1 MVFKNNGRFQNKF
14 GQGFFDESSR
24 ANYEL
29 VLLENRD

>member
-1 MVFKNNGRFQNKF
+1 MFFKNNGRFQNKL
-14 GQGFFDESSR
+14 GQGFLDESSR